1 MIPPSFLPKFKKNF
15 LHPWQES
22 LKSEKA
28 EKFPLSIA
36 ILNQKGGVGK
46 TTVAVNLAAAI
57 SQYKNNVLL
66 VDGDPQGS
74 VHRWLQESKSGQP
87 FSVLSVSESSRFSE
101 MPGIAEQKL
110 QVVIDCPPTL
120 NKISEA
126 ALSGIK
132 LAIIPVTPS
141 PLDIWSAADTVEMIK
156 EAQAENP
163 SLKTRFLI
171 SRKMANTKLGNTVRD
186 ALAQYKIPVL
196 KTEIS
201 QRVSL
206 AQAFMAGK
214 NIFQFSAFSESAF
227 EFENLYLEVSRLRW
241 SKA

>member
-1 MIPPSFLPKFKKNF
+1 VVQPSFLPKFKKNF

-22 LKSEKA
+22 LQAEQA

-36 ILNQKGGVGK
+36 IVNQKGGVGK

-74 VHRWLQESKSGQP
+74 IHHWLQESTSTQP
-87 FSVLSVSESSRFSE
+87 FKVLSVSDSSRFSE
-101 MPGIAEQKL
+101 IPGFEEQKL

-126 ALSGIK
+126 ALSDVK

-141 PLDIWSAADTVEMIK
+141 PLDIWSAAGTVEMTK
-156 EAQAENP
+156 EIQAENP
-163 SLKTRFLI
+163 FLKTRFLI
-171 SRKMANTKLGNTVRD
+171 SRKVANTRLGNAVRD
-186 ALAQYKIPVL
+186 ALAQYKVPVL

-201 QRVSL
+201 QRASL

-214 NIFQFSAFSESAF
+214 NIFQFSPFSESAF

-241 SKA
+241 PRA

>member
-1 MIPPSFLPKFKKNF
+1 MV
-15 LHPWQES
+15 
-22 LKSEKA
+22 
-28 EKFPLSIA
+28 
-36 ILNQKGGVGK
+36 NQKGGVGK

-74 VHRWLQESKSGQP
+74 IHHWLQESTSTQP
-87 FSVLSVSESSRFSE
+87 FKVLSVSDSSRFSE
-101 MPGIAEQKL
+101 IPGFEEQKL

-126 ALSGIK
+126 ALSGVK

-141 PLDIWSAADTVEMIK
+141 PLDIWSAAGTVEMTK
-156 EAQAENP
+156 EIQAENTF
-163 SLKTRFLI
+163 LKTRFLI
-171 SRKMANTKLGNTVRD
+171 SRKVANTRLGNAVRD
-186 ALAQYKIPVL
+186 ALAQYKVPVL

-214 NIFQFSAFSESAF
+214 NIFQFSPFSESAF

-241 SKA
+241 PRA